1 MARKSRKP
9 STEPNRREPV
19 NSEPVNSEPV
29 NSEPVNSEPVNSE
42 PVNSE
47 PVNSEPVNGEPVNG
61 EPVNG
66 EPVNGEPVSAVPDDR
81 DDGAAQS
88 PAAVRVQQLG
98 RIAGPVA
105 ALAIYLAL
113 STWATDLPREA
124 RVAASIGALMACWWM
139 TEAVPLAVTAL
150 LPLVLFP
157 LGDVLKLS
165 ETANQYAEKN
175 IFLFLGGFLIALAVE
190 RWNLHR
196 RIALLTV
203 LAVGTRPDRLVGG
216 VMLATAATSM
226 WISNTATA
234 AMMLPI
240 GLSLSKLL
248 GDRLRLLSESSGD
261 SSGSD
266 AAAAAIRTETDLT
279 RTDLTRAPQAF
290 ATCLMLGI
298 AYSSSV
304 GGLGTLIGTPTN
316 VALVG
321 FVEKQGLKIG
331 FGEWMAMAIPLV
343 VVFEFLTWLL
353 LTKWLFPI
361 QVSDLPGGRELIA
374 AELRK
379 LGPLSRGEAIVLT
392 VFVATAL
399 AWICRDPLSNWEPL
413 VTRVPWIARLEDPVI
428 AMAGAIALFLI
439 PVDPV
444 RRIHALDSGVFA
456 KVPWSIILLFGGG
469 FAFNA
474 GMMNSGLTEWL
485 GGHLSALQS
494 LPPALIVLASVTLVI
509 YTTELTSNTP
519 TLLAF
524 LPILH
529 SVAQACDVPPLALM
543 VPATLAASCAFM
555 LPVGTPPNAIVFAS
569 GRLTVGQMIRA
580 GWCLNLIGAGLVF
593 GVYLLWF

>member
-1 MARKSRKP
+1 MARKNRKP
-9 STEPNRREPV
+9 AAPP
-19 NSEPVNSEPV
+19 
-29 NSEPVNSEPVNSE
+29 
-42 PVNSE
+42 
-47 PVNSEPVNGEPVNG
+47 
-61 EPVNG
+61 
-66 EPVNGEPVSAVPDDR
+66 AI
-81 DDGAAQS
+81 DGAELASDPTAASGLDSGLDSGVAPGRAAGTGTVHRDEPGDEDAASS
-88 PAAVRVQQLG
+88 PAAARVRQIG
-98 RIAGPVA
+98 RLAGPVA

-113 STWATDLPREA
+113 GAWATELSREA

-157 LGDVLKLS
+157 LGNVLKLQD
-165 ETANQYAEKN
+165 TATQYAEKN

-196 RIALLTV
+196 RISLLTV

-240 GLSLSKLL
+240 GLSLTTLL
-248 GDRLRLLSESSGD
+248 GDRLKQLAASTADSDRENGVSGK
-261 SSGSD
+261 
-266 AAAAAIRTETDLT
+266 AQAELA
-279 RTDLTRAPQAF
+279 RAPQAF

-298 AYSSSV
+298 AYSASI

-316 VALVG
+316 VALAG
-321 FVEKQGLKIG
+321 FIEKQGLSIG
-331 FGEWMAMAIPLV
+331 FGEWMKMAIPLV
-343 VVFEFLTWLL
+343 IVFEFLTWLL

-361 QVSDLPGGRELIA
+361 RVAELPGGRELIA

-379 LGPLSRGEAIVLT
+379 LGPLSRGEAIVLF
-392 VFVATAL
+392 VFVSTAL

-413 VTRVPWIARLEDPVI
+413 VARVPWIARLEDPVI

-439 PVDPV
+439 PVDSA
-444 RRIHALDSGVFA
+444 RRIHALDSSVFA

-474 GMMNSGLTEWL
+474 GMMNSGLTNWL

-494 LPPALIVLASVTLVI
+494 LPPALVVLASVTLVI

-524 LPILH
+524 LPILQ
-529 SVAQACDVPPLALM
+529 SVAKAFDIPPLALM

-555 LPVGTPPNAIVFAS
+555 LPVGTPPNAIAFAS
-569 GRLTVGQMIRA
+569 GRLTIGQMIRA
-580 GWCLNLIGAGLVF
+580 GWYLNLIGIALIF
-593 GVYLLWF
+593 GVYWLYY

>member
-1 MARKSRKP
+1 
-9 STEPNRREPV
+9 
-19 NSEPVNSEPV
+19 
-29 NSEPVNSEPVNSE
+29 
-42 PVNSE
+42 
-47 PVNSEPVNGEPVNG
+47 
-61 EPVNG
+61 
-66 EPVNGEPVSAVPDDR
+66 
-81 DDGAAQS
+81 
-88 PAAVRVQQLG
+88 
-98 RIAGPVA
+98 
-105 ALAIYLAL
+105 
-113 STWATDLPREA
+113 
-124 RVAASIGALMACWWM
+124 
-139 TEAVPLAVTAL
+139 
-150 LPLVLFP
+150 
-157 LGDVLKLS
+157 
-165 ETANQYAEKN
+165 
-175 IFLFLGGFLIALAVE
+175 
-190 RWNLHR
+190 
-196 RIALLTV
+196 
-203 LAVGTRPDRLVGG
+203 
-216 VMLATAATSM
+216 MLATAATSM

-248 GDRLRLLSESSGD
+248 GDRLLLLSESSGD

-266 AAAAAIRTETDLT
+266 AAAAAIRTDLT

-298 AYSSSV
+298 AYSASV

-343 VVFEFLTWLL
+343 VVFDFLTWLL

-361 QVSDLPGGRELIA
+361 RVSDLPGGRELIA

-392 VFVATAL
+392 VFVSTAL

-494 LPPALIVLASVTLVI
+494 LPPALVVLASITLVI

-569 GRLTVGQMIRA
+569 GRITIAQMIRA
-580 GWCLNLIGAGLVF
+580 GWFLNLVGVGLIF

>member
-19 NSEPVNSEPV
+19 NSEPVTGEPV
-29 NSEPVNSEPVNSE
+29 NSEPVNSEPVN
-42 PVNSE
+42 
-47 PVNSEPVNGEPVNG
+47 
-61 EPVNG
+61 
-66 EPVNGEPVSAVPDDR
+66 AVPDDR

-88 PAAVRVQQLG
+88 PAAVRVQQMG

-113 STWATDLPREA
+113 STWATDLQREA

-157 LGDVLKLS
+157 LGDVLKLP
-165 ETANQYAEKN
+165 ETASQYAEKN

-266 AAAAAIRTETDLT
+266 AAATATRADLA
-279 RTDLTRAPQAF
+279 RAPQAF

-298 AYSSSV
+298 AYSASV

-361 QVSDLPGGRELIA
+361 RVSDLPGGRELIA

-392 VFVATAL
+392 VFVSTAL
-399 AWICRDPLSNWEPL
+399 AWICREPLSNWEPL
-413 VTRVPWIARLEDPVI
+413 VTRVPWVARLEDPVI

-494 LPPALIVLASVTLVI
+494 LPPALIVLASITLVI

-529 SVAQACDVPPLALM
+529 SVSQACDVPPLALM

-569 GRLTVGQMIRA
+569 GRITIAQMIRA
-580 GWCLNLIGAGLVF
+580 GWYLNLIGIGLIF

>member
-1 MARKSRKP
+1 MARKSRRS

-19 NSEPVNSEPV
+19 YGEPVYG
-29 NSEPVNSEPVNSE
+29 
-42 PVNSE
+42 E
-47 PVNSEPVNGEPVNG
+47 PVNSEPVNGVPDD
-61 EPVNG
+61 
-66 EPVNGEPVSAVPDDR
+66 AVPDDR

-157 LGDVLKLS
+157 LGDVLKLP
-165 ETANQYAEKN
+165 ETASQYAEKN

-248 GDRLRLLSESSGD
+248 GDRLLLLSESSGD

-266 AAAAAIRTETDLT
+266 AAAAAIRTDLT

-298 AYSSSV
+298 AYSASV

-343 VVFEFLTWLL
+343 VVFDFLTWLL

-361 QVSDLPGGRELIA
+361 RVSDLPGGRELIA

-392 VFVATAL
+392 VFVSTAL

-494 LPPALIVLASVTLVI
+494 LPPALVVLASITLVI

-569 GRLTVGQMIRA
+569 GRITIAQMIRA
-580 GWCLNLIGAGLVF
+580 GWFLNLVGVGLIF